1 VVCVVLLREC
11 ESSPQR
17 NDYKSSRLA
26 GFLEARTA
34 CQGRFEDL
42 RMSDTTEWT
51 DQISG
56 GQVG

>member
-1 VVCVVLLREC
+1 VVCVVLLRQWD
-11 ESSPQR
+11 SSPQR
-17 NDYKSSRLA
+17 NDYKSRRLA

-34 CQGRFEDL
+34 CQGRFEGL
-42 RMSDTTEWT
+42 RMSDTAEWT